1 MTHEDVK
8 LELHAHDLNKTL
20 QRIDKMTME
29 MNNDQND
36 GWVKEHYRNTLKSI
50 RDHINKA
57 LEK

>member
-1 MTHEDVK
+1 MTHED
-8 LELHAHDLNKTL
+8 LELEAHKLNKTL
-20 QRIDKMTME
+20 QRIDKMAME

-36 GWVKEHYRNTLKSI
+36 GWVKEHYRNTLKNI